1 MSDAAIN
8 FYKVDQRALE
18 FTLYEHLGVEKLF
31 EFPDYEHLSR
41 EECDAVI
48 EQTIRFATEV
58 TGPLNGPADRVG
70 CTLEDGHVV
79 TPRGFKE
86 AWTKLYELGLPGF
99 ATPMDAGGFGGPRA
113 IEVIIEE
120 LLSGAN
126 TAFNMYPGL
135 TRGAADLVHHFALPE
150 TKAKFLQ
157 PMMTGRFSG
166 TMCLSE
172 PHAGSDVGATKT
184 KATHL
189 EGNLYKISGTK
200 CWISAGDHD
209 LAENVVHLVLAR
221 IEDAPA
227 GTKGLSLFVVPK
239 IWVNDDGSLGEDNDV
254 VTASIEHK
262 LGIKASATAVLS
274 FGDND
279 RCRGILVGGEPN
291 VGIKQM
297 FRLMNGAR
305 ISVGVQGIAVASTA
319 YLNALAYA
327 RERLQGS
334 SMRNFKDPRAPR
346 VSIIEHSDVRR
357 MLLEM
362 KAKVEGMRTLA
373 VKLAMHAD
381 LAQAF
386 ATTDAGQAT
395 YHQGQVDL
403 LTPILKAYCSDQAFR
418 VTELA
423 IQTYGGAGFVTDNP
437 VEQYCRDAKIFSIYE
452 GTNHI
457 QAIDLVSRKV
467 PQHGGESFKTFVG
480 EVLDFVARNAA
491 QPGFGHEVQALGR
504 AAKDLERAVTALLE
518 FFASGKIEQVALVA
532 NAFLETMAEVTIGYL
547 LLDAARVAEGKRSGE
562 ATTDDDDEQSQEDFD
577 FYRGKVMAAKFFANN
592 VLPHVHTRVE
602 TIIAGDRS
610 ALDMPDRG
618 FSTAH

>member
-1 MSDAAIN
+1 MSEAAIN

-18 FTLYEHLGVEKLF
+18 FTLYEHLGVQQLF
-31 EFPDYEHLSR
+31 ERPEFSHLSR

-48 EQTIRFATEV
+48 QQAIRFATEI
-58 TGPLNGPADRVG
+58 TGPLNGAADRVG
-70 CTLEDGHVV
+70 CTLENGQVIA
-79 TPRGFKE
+79 PKGFKE
-86 AWTKLYELGLPGF
+86 AWAKLWELGLPAF
-99 ATPMDAGGFGGPRA
+99 AMPTDAGGFGGPRA
-113 IEVIIEE
+113 VEVIVQEI
-120 LLSGAN
+120 LSGAN

-135 TRGAADLVHHFALPE
+135 THGAADLVHHFALPE
-150 TKAKFLQ
+150 TKAKFLE
-157 PMMTGRFSG
+157 PMLTGRFSG

-189 EGNLYKISGTK
+189 EGNVYKISGTK

-209 LAENVVHLVLAR
+209 LAENIIHLVLAR
-221 IEDAPA
+221 IEGAPS

-239 IWVNDDGSLGEDNDV
+239 IWVNDDGSLGEPNDV
-254 VTASIEHK
+254 ATASIEQK

-274 FGDND
+274 FGEND
-279 RCRGILVGGEPN
+279 GCRGILVGGEPN

-305 ISVGVQGIAVASTA
+305 ISVGLQGIAVASTA

-334 SMRNFKDPRAPR
+334 SVRNFKDPAAPR
-346 VSIIEHSDVRR
+346 VAIIDHSDVRR

-362 KAKVEGMRTLA
+362 KSKVEGMRTLA

-381 LAQAF
+381 LAQSLAE
-386 ATTDAGQAT
+386 TDRGQAT

-418 VTELA
+418 ITELA
-423 IQTYGGAGFVTDNP
+423 IQTYGGAGFVKDHP

-457 QAIDLVSRKV
+457 QAVDLVSRKV
-467 PQHGGESFKTFVG
+467 PQHGGESFKVFLG
-480 EVLDFVARNAA
+480 EVLAFVAKNAA
-491 QPGFGHEVQALGR
+491 QPGIGHEVQALGR

-518 FFASGKIEQVALVA
+518 FFASGKIEQVTLVA
-532 NAFLETMAEVTIGYL
+532 NAFLETMAEVTIAYL
-547 LLDAARVAEGKRSGE
+547 LLDAARIAEGKRSGE
-562 ATTDDDDEQSQEDFD
+562 ATEESDDEQSQEDFD
-577 FYRGKVMAAKFFANN
+577 FYRGKVMAAKFYANN

-602 TIIAGDRS
+602 TIISGDRS
-610 ALDMPDRG
+610 ALDIPDRG
-618 FSTAH
+618 FSTAY